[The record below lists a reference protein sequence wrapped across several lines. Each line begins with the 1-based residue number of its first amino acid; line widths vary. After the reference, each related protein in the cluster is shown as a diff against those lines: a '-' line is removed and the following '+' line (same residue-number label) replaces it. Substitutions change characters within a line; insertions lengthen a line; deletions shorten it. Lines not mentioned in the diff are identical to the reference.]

1 MINRAYYYIYDIE
14 VPEERR
20 RENEIIEFQVEQ
32 IKAYQRKVAR
42 LEEENETQNRSNTC
56 TACRFFFDG
65 AGFG

>member
-1 MINRAYYYIYDIE
+1 MINRAYYDIE

-42 LEEENETQNRSNTC
+42 LEEENEAQKALIDELIKRIEKELKKK
-56 TACRFFFDG
+56 
-65 AGFG
+65 

>member
-1 MINRAYYYIYDIE
+1 MINKAYYYIYDIE

-42 LEEENETQNRSNTC
+42 LEEENEAQKALIDELIKRIEKEQKKK
-56 TACRFFFDG
+56 
-65 AGFG
+65 

>member
-1 MINRAYYYIYDIE
+1 MINRAHYYIYDIE

-42 LEEENETQNRSNTC
+42 LEEENEAQKALIDELIKRIEKE
-56 TACRFFFDG
+56 RKKK
-65 AGFG
+65 